1 MYEIIVCVMLIA
13 AVSALRGFV
22 GVGLELAAPVAAS
35 VWMAAG
41 RGVYQGLHIAGEF
54 FLAFAMLNALVRIWA
69 GQAGYEYFLD
79 RLRNFHLPA
88 NHSQALEP
96 LAKPQQQMQTQPQQ
110 QPQPQPLQQPLP
122 QLQRLPPQ
130 TSPLQQAPGFDGG
143 LPDRSAAAA
152 HCQKLDEEAK
162 LAWDEFLRE
171 TEIAQSPGAP
181 ETALF
186 LMEQSQIAYNRASKA
201 ADDYRANMQQLKD
214 SLADQ
219 SQVGQRRRR
228 DDQDDEGPP
237 SKRYDLRSHYP

>member
-22 GVGLELAAPVAAS
+22 GVGLELAGPVAAS

-69 GQAGYEYFLD
+69 GQAGYQYFLD

-88 NHSQALEP
+88 NHIQAPEQLSMNP
-96 LAKPQQQMQTQPQQ
+96 QPQM
-110 QPQPQPLQQPLP
+110 QPQPQPQALP

-130 TSPLQQAPGFDGG
+130 PSPLQQAPGFDGG

-201 ADDYRANMQQLKD
+201 ADDYRANMQQLAD